1 MVISSKPFLVRGM
14 HDWCIA
20 NEYTPHV
27 LAGIGYDGTEVP
39 NEYIT
44 DGQIVFNISPRATRE
59 LKIENEA
66 IVFLANFGQKV
77 VNIRLP
83 MESIIAIYS
92 HETGEGITFDEEDS
106 VEGIGGI
113 ADYIDMNIE
122 SLEVESVDPGP
133 SDNITSIKKNKKPTL
148 TIIK

>member
-1 MVISSKPFLVRGM
+1 MAISSKPFLVRGI
-14 HDWCIA
+14 HAWCIA
-20 NEYTPHV
+20 NDDTPHV

-44 DGQIVFNISPRATRE
+44 DGQIVFNVSPRATRE
-59 LKIENEA
+59 LKIEDDA

-92 HETGEGITFDEEDS
+92 HETGEGITFDEEDG

-122 SLEVESVDPGP
+122 SLDAEAIDSRP
-133 SDNITSIKKNKKPTL
+133 SNSLLNSKTHKKPTL